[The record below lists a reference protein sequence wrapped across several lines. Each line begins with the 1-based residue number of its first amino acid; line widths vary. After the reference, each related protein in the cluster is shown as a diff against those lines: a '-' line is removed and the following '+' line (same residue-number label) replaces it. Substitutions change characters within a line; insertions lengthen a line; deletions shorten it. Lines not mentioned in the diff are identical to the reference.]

1 MGLDKIDTFLT
12 QLHSNPSPEKRAVV
26 ILQLFDF
33 STKHVLPGANL
44 TQTANTRHRGTHRF
58 WPANHQALYG
68 KTPRGSQGT

>member
-33 STKHVLPGANL
+33 STKHMLPGAEEL
-44 TQTANTRHRGTHRF
+44 RKMPDTHKFNRMRAQELAVIKPLF
-58 WPANHQALYG
+58 AYSHY
-68 KTPRGSQGT
+68 